1 MNPCFFLPRQRLRV
15 SAGGAGIG
23 RIGQP
28 SAGPLP
34 PPVGAAQHSSHILLP
49 LPGMDKVQL
58 EAATS
63 CDCAHSP
70 APAQGLAAAE
80 SPSPPPTRNPLPCLG
95 LAALKVG
102 KEMGASDFVALATEH
117 PTGKEG
123 SRPGKKMALSWAFLA
138 FLAAQKG
145 ATDIYPTGLPRDSP

>member
-49 LPGMDKVQL
+49 LPGMD
-58 EAATS
+58 
-63 CDCAHSP
+63 
-70 APAQGLAAAE
+70 
-80 SPSPPPTRNPLPCLG
+80 
-95 LAALKVG
+95 KVG